1 MSMRRLKKASI
12 KTRACTDQ
20 KKTSIKTLIMSN
32 LFTKIGKK
40 IKIIGK
46 EINITSK
53 LKILIL
59 KPKKNL
65 LSVFFYNKR
74 IKKIIII
81 KL

>member
-1 MSMRRLKKASI
+1 
-12 KTRACTDQ
+12 
-20 KKTSIKTLIMSN
+20 MSN

-81 KL
+81 IIIIIIKL